1 MKLLRAHFVARLQRR
16 RTARHFLRHFS
27 FELFRHASV
36 SKAVPPDLAHTLK
49 TAAAE
54 DPAALLA
61 RLHSHPDGLDIR
73 QAARVRRRCCDN
85 LVAHEKPLPG
95 WLHAPFAPFGACV
108 LS

>member
-1 MKLLRAHFVARLQRR
+1 MKLRAHFVARLQRR

-73 QAARVRRRCCDN
+73 QAARVRRRRCGDNWSPTKSRCRGCTCGIAISIRSTCC
-85 LVAHEKPLPG
+85 
-95 WLHAPFAPFGACV
+95 
-108 LS
+108 